1 MFFCHIIICFLC
13 EQRQLVFLHI
23 SFKIMVYQFVM
34 ASYVQRTREILS
46 NALVGRQGR
55 NNILELTTSMWRF
68 LLTSLWIW
76 LINLAV
82 QFVLLLLLYG
92 NREFLHGFTQS
103 CYIIVWFYYR
113 LEYTVWKRIKGLV
126 LWSMSECY
134 RKTYSFDQ
142 TCTLRFLG
150 IWTEI
155 SLAEEGGKI

>member
-1 MFFCHIIICFLC
+1 MPSACRSWD
-13 EQRQLVFLHI
+13 QTPI
-23 SFKIMVYQFVM
+23 STVYQFVM
-34 ASYVQRTREILS
+34 ASYVQRTHEILS
-46 NALVGRQGR
+46 SALVGRQG